1 MNKYSIH
8 DFENLSY
15 TYRLPDTILDT
26 INKLTI
32 LVDSPEYN
40 KTPIFQ
46 NNDKFKTKKKG
57 YYGNNNN
64 NNYNHNNN
72 YNNNYRQANNEVFEN
87 TEVLVKT
94 VIKKNTEGVLKEVD
108 CLRKFLNKLTES
120 NYDTISSSI
129 IAMFVEININYSYED
144 ALIISDRLF
153 NMVVDNT
160 LFSGI
165 YAKLFF
171 SLKDYKFI
179 METIHVYFN
188 KFSLV
193 INSYR
198 ETDCNKDVDKETATI
213 NNLTKNKASVLLLIN
228 LMKQTLISNREII
241 DIIIQLQDTIL
252 ITTNIDDKKIEVDEL
267 TELLY
272 VMLKNTFA
280 YITDPEII
288 EKIANNINYLANMK
302 VKNRVSITN
311 KAIFKHMD
319 MRDELLKKCK

>member
-15 TYRLPDTILDT
+15 TYRLPDSILET

-46 NNDKFKTKKKG
+46 NNDKFKIKKKG
-57 YYGNNNN
+57 YYGNNNQ
-64 NNYNHNNN
+64 NHNQNHN
-72 YNNNYRQANNEVFEN
+72 RQANKEVFEN

-94 VIKKNTEGVLKEVD
+94 VIKKNTEGVVKEVD

-120 NYDTISSSI
+120 NYDTISNSI
-129 IAMFVEININYSYED
+129 IAMFVDININYSYED

-165 YAKLFF
+165 YARLFF

-179 METIHVYFN
+179 METIRLYFN

-198 ETDCNKDVDKETATI
+198 ETNTKATI
-213 NNLTKNKASVLLLIN
+213 NLLTKNKASILLLIN
-228 LMKQTLISNREII
+228 LMKETLISNREII
-241 DIIIQLQDTIL
+241 DIIIQVQDTIL
-252 ITTNIDDKKIEVDEL
+252 LTTNIDDKKIEVDEL

-272 VMLKNTFA
+272 VMLKNTFTH
-280 YITDPEII
+280 ITDPEII
-288 EKIANNINYLANMK
+288 EKIANNINYIANMK

-319 MRDELLKKCK
+319 MRDELLKKSK

>member
-1 MNKYSIH
+1 
-8 DFENLSY
+8 
-15 TYRLPDTILDT
+15 
-26 INKLTI
+26 
-32 LVDSPEYN
+32 
-40 KTPIFQ
+40 
-46 NNDKFKTKKKG
+46 
-57 YYGNNNN
+57 
-64 NNYNHNNN
+64 
-72 YNNNYRQANNEVFEN
+72 
-87 TEVLVKT
+87 
-94 VIKKNTEGVLKEVD
+94 
-108 CLRKFLNKLTES
+108 
-120 NYDTISSSI
+120 
-129 IAMFVEININYSYED
+129 MFVEININYSYED
-144 ALIISDRLF
+144 ALLISDRLF

-165 YAKLFF
+165 YARLFF

-179 METIHVYFN
+179 METIRLYFN

-198 ETDCNKDVDKETATI
+198 ETNTKATI
-213 NNLTKNKASVLLLIN
+213 NLLTKNKASILLLIN
-228 LMKQTLISNREII
+228 LMKETLISNKEII
-241 DIIIQLQDTIL
+241 DIIIQVQDTIL
-252 ITTNIDDKKIEVDEL
+252 LTTNIEDKKIEVDEL

-319 MRDELLKKCK
+319 MRDELLK

>member
-15 TYRLPDTILDT
+15 TYRLPDSILET

-46 NNDKFKTKKKG
+46 NNDKFKIKKKG
-57 YYGNNNN
+57 YYGNNNQ
-64 NNYNHNNN
+64 NHNQNHN
-72 YNNNYRQANNEVFEN
+72 RQANKEVFEN

-94 VIKKNTEGVLKEVD
+94 VIKKNTEGVVKEVD

-120 NYDTISSSI
+120 NYDTISNSI
-129 IAMFVEININYSYED
+129 IAMFVDININYSYED

-165 YAKLFF
+165 YARLFF

-179 METIHVYFN
+179 IETIMIYFN

-198 ETDCNKDVDKETATI
+198 ETNTKATI
-213 NNLTKNKASVLLLIN
+213 NLLTKNKASILLLIN
-228 LMKQTLISNREII
+228 LMKETLISNKEII
-241 DIIIQLQDTIL
+241 DIIIQVQDTIL
-252 ITTNIDDKKIEVDEL
+252 LTTNIEDKKIEVDEL

-272 VMLKNTFA
+272 VMLKNTFTH
-280 YITDPEII
+280 ITDPEII
-288 EKIANNINYLANMK
+288 EKIANNINYIANMK

-319 MRDELLKKCK
+319 MRDELLKKSK